1 MTALSRIERPWTDA
15 ELAAH
20 VTGAWPIER
29 LERLV
34 RYMAEGLTY
43 VQVADRLGASKG
55 AIAGKCG
62 KMGIRRPQRSAEQ
75 TLNAF
80 AEALAETGDIAA
92 AALTINVGVGR
103 GKNLF
108 TELRRRLGWQAR

>member
-1 MTALSRIERPWTDA
+1 MGETLTKAD
-15 ELAAH
+15 LAAH
-20 VTGAWPIER
+20 VTPAWPIQR

-34 RYMAEGLTY
+34 RYMADGLTY
-43 VQVADRLGASKG
+43 VQIAESLGTSKG
-55 AIAGKCG
+55 AVAGKLAKLG
-62 KMGIRRPQRSAEQ
+62 LRRPQRSAEQ

-92 AALTINVGVGR
+92 AALTINVGIGQ

-108 TELRRRLGWQAR
+108 TELRRRLGAQAR